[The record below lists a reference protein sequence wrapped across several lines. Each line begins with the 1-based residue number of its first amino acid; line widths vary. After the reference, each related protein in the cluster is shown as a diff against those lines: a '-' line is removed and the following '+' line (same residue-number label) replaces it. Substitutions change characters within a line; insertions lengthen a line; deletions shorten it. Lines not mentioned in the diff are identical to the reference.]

1 MLFEVE
7 LRFPMKKNP
16 ALIAWVESA
25 AQEKR

>member
-16 ALIAWVESA
+16 ALIARVESA